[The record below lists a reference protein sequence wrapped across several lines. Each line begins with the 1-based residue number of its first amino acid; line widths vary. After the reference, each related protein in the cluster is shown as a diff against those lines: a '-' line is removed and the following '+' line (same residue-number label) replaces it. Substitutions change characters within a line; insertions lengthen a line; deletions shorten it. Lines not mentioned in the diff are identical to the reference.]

1 MSHGKQ
7 VYWAVGTRHQE
18 RHLWAGRV
26 EQGRDLV
33 GEAAKAFRLAL
44 GRISGQDEVIGQE
57 GN

>member
-7 VYWAVGTRHQE
+7 VHWAVSTRHQE

-26 EQGRDLV
+26 EQGRALV
-33 GEAAKAFRLAL
+33 GEAAKAFWL
-44 GRISGQDEVIGQE
+44 GLGGISGQDGVIGQE